1 MLSLARK
8 KHESVVVGR
17 PNGFERMLKVTVLE
31 ISGENVLLG
40 FETNNDFPVQ
50 SWEMWE
56 RIRAPQTSAIQ
67 GDMTTNRRF

>member
-17 PNGFERMLKVTVLE
+17 PNGFERMLKVSVLE
-31 ISGENVLLG
+31 INGDNVLLG
-40 FETNNDFPVQ
+40 FEANDDFPVK

-56 RIRAPQTSAIQ
+56 RIRTSQTSVLP
-67 GDMTTNRRF
+67 GDVTKHKRF